1 MLARPAM
8 RPFINPDGSNAAKS
22 WAIGYAKSCSIF
34 GGQKA
39 ESCAPTDSFGN
50 SDFGTGMLAM
60 HVIPF
65 RFSGM
70 ESLASSPQ
78 SLGVGKHRIAF
89 DFTSQVTHRK

>member
-1 MLARPAM
+1 
-8 RPFINPDGSNAAKS
+8 
-22 WAIGYAKSCSIF
+22 
-34 GGQKA
+34 
-39 ESCAPTDSFGN
+39 
-50 SDFGTGMLAM
+50 MLAM